1 MNPPHDSDTGQRS
14 QPPLSDAAKASLA
27 KTHNLFRTFIVVVL
41 GSFFV
46 YQLDIDY
53 LWLSAIL
60 TAAAIVLGIMVL
72 VRAVKLKESRLVL
85 IGAICGL
92 VVAAV
97 QVLLVV
103 SSALFF
109 SQVRDYQEC
118 ARQALTQQA
127 ASQCRTQLEKSM
139 PVQLR

>member
-1 MNPPHDSDTGQRS
+1 MNPPNGPGAGQRT
-14 QPPLSDAAKASLA
+14 QPPPGDAAK
-27 KTHNLFRTFIVVVL
+27 TPQVQTQNLFRTFIVVVL

-46 YQLDIDY
+46 YQLAIDY

-60 TAAAIVLGIMVL
+60 TAAAIVLGVLVL

-85 IGAICGL
+85 IGAISGL

-103 SSALFF
+103 SSAVFF
-109 SQVRDYQEC
+109 NQVRDYQQC

-127 ASQCRTQLEKSM
+127 ASQCRTQLQNSM